1 MQNVTRLP
9 ERQAEPEKITINLGH
24 VDLGRIDLLVREGFY
39 ANRTDF
45 IRTAIRNQLTNEG
58 RSVAQ
63 TIDRY
68 QLELGLFDITRADL
82 EAMATA
88 GEKLRLKVV
97 GLARIAADV
106 TPELAEA
113 TIGSLNVLGSLQ
125 ASKAVKAALK
135 DRTT

>member
-1 MQNVTRLP
+1 MENITRLP

-39 ANRTDF
+39 AQPDGFHPHRDPQPADQRGPF
-45 IRTAIRNQLTNEG
+45 GRAIYRPL
-58 RSVAQ
+58 SSSKW
-63 TIDRY
+63 D
-68 QLELGLFDITRADL
+68 FDITRADL

-88 GEKLRLKVV
+88 GGKLPQGRRAGQV
-97 GLARIAADV
+97 AADV

-125 ASKAVKAALK
+125 ASKAG
-135 DRTT
+135 

>member
-1 MQNVTRLP
+1 M
-9 ERQAEPEKITINLGH
+9 
-24 VDLGRIDLLVREGFY
+24 
-39 ANRTDF
+39 
-45 IRTAIRNQLTNEG
+45 
-58 RSVAQ
+58 
-63 TIDRY
+63 
-68 QLELGLFDITRADL
+68 GLFDITRADL

-88 GEKLRLKVV
+88 GEKLHLKVV

-135 DRTT
+135 DRAT